1 MTRKNTRS
9 SGVLLP
15 LFAIPGGSDLGT
27 LGKDAL
33 RFLDFLKS
41 AKQTVFQTLP
51 INPVDQA
58 GSPYAGRSA
67 FAGEPLYLDLAELVD
82 QGLIAELLEEE
93 RASFFRKRPQT
104 WARDVVDYP
113 RAVKRRKPL
122 WNEAFQNYRDKK
134 GGKKF
139 RAQEERFRAENAF
152 WLDDF
157 ALFQTAAER
166 FGSFQWAKWPKEIR
180 RRDPNALK
188 RFAQENADAY
198 ERAIFLQLVFDSQW
212 RDFKNQCR
220 ERGIELFGDLPIY
233 VGKESADVW
242 TNPELFMVDRDGRIL
257 REAGSPPDDYN
268 PDGQRWSSPTYRWS
282 RHFETN
288 FDWWKKRMAKTI
300 ERFDTVRLDHFIGF
314 YNYYAFPGVDVRPE
328 DDSAWRNERE
338 KTRQYATHPN
348 DDYEDGWTPG
358 PQEKFFDAIFDVAP
372 REALVAEDLGVMNQG
387 VRDLRD
393 SLDLPGMRVLQFSFD
408 GVAPGDA
415 DPTREWPVRS
425 VAYTGTHDGAPIV
438 GWLDDVRRYGKR
450 FWKTLD
456 FEAVRDVLLRHKSAH
471 DLPAPSRPTR
481 FLTRLRDLFLRE
493 RPLLG
498 IAKSDR
504 SAPQLVLELHTAA
517 LRSVAS
523 SKSYLAVFPIQDVL
537 GLPNSSRINFP
548 GVEARA
554 WKWRLPQGLLSQDV
568 AAFLANLTTETDRAP
583 KD

>member
-1 MTRKNTRS
+1 MPRKNTRS

-15 LFAIPGGSDLGT
+15 LFAIPGGPDLGT
-27 LGKDAL
+27 LGKSAL
-33 RFLDFLKS
+33 RFLDFLKN

-51 INPVDQA
+51 INPTDEA

-67 FAGEPLYLDLAELVD
+67 FAGEPLYLDLEELRD
-82 QGLIAELLEEE
+82 EGLIADVLEEE
-93 RASFFRKRPQT
+93 RASSSPKTVRT

-113 RAVKRRKPL
+113 RAVARRKPL
-122 WNEAFQNYRDKK
+122 WNEAFQNYRDKR

-139 RAQEERFRAENAF
+139 RDQEERFRAENAF

-166 FGSFQWAKWPKEIR
+166 FETFKWAKWPEEIR

-188 RFAQENADAY
+188 RFQKENADAY

-220 ERGIELFGDLPIY
+220 ERGVELFGDLPIY

-242 TNPELFMVDRDGRIL
+242 ANPELFMVDRDGRIL

-288 FDWWKKRMAKTI
+288 FDWWKKRMTKTI

-314 YNYYAFPGVDVRPE
+314 YNYYAFPGVDARPE
-328 DDSAWRNERE
+328 DDALWREERE
-338 KTRQYATHPN
+338 KARQYATHPD

-358 PQEKFFDAIFDVAP
+358 PQEKFFDAIFEVAP

-408 GVAPGDA
+408 SVAPGDP
-415 DPTREWPVRS
+415 DPTREWPLRS

-438 GWLDDVRRYGKR
+438 GWIDDVRRYGKR

-456 FEAVRDVLLRHKSAH
+456 FDAVRDVLIRCKRPY
-471 DLPAPSRPTR
+471 DLPAPSRPTS
-481 FLTRLRDLFLRE
+481 LLARLRDLFRKD
-493 RPLLG
+493 RPILG
-498 IAKSDR
+498 IAQYDR
-504 SAPQLVLELHTAA
+504 PAPLTVLELHAPA

-523 SKSYLAVFPIQDVL
+523 AQSYLAVFPIQDVL

-548 GVEARA
+548 GVSVRA
-554 WKWRLPQGLLSQDV
+554 WEWRLPQGLLSPDV
-568 AAFLANLTTETDRAP
+568 ADFLAKITTETDRAP
-583 KD
+583 K

>member
-67 FAGEPLYLDLAELVD
+67 FAGEPLYLDLAELGD
-82 QGLIAELLEEE
+82 QGLIAALLEEE

-113 RAVKRRKPL
+113 HAVKRRKPL

-134 GGKKF
+134 GGKKYRNQEECF
-139 RAQEERFRAENAF
+139 RAKNAF

-242 TNPELFMVDRDGRIL
+242 ANPELFMVDRDGRIL

-288 FDWWKKRMAKTI
+288 FDWWKKRMVKTI

-314 YNYYAFPGVDVRPE
+314 YNYYAFPGVDARPE
-328 DDSAWRNERE
+328 DNAAWRNERE
-338 KTRQYATHPN
+338 KARQYATHPD

-393 SLDLPGMRVLQFSFD
+393 SLELPGMRVLQFSFD
-408 GVAPGDA
+408 AVAPGDA

-456 FEAVRDVLLRHKSAH
+456 FDAVRDVLLRHKSAR
-471 DLPAPSRPTR
+471 DLPAPSRPTP

-504 SAPQLVLELHTAA
+504 LAPQLVLELHTAA

-523 SKSYLAVFPIQDVL
+523 SQSYLAVFPIQDVL